1 MIESLEIFSKPSPC
15 WRARCRA
22 ASTANELEK
31 GGDFEGILP
40 KTLLGGHDADLGVT
54 GARPAK
60 GEAAEGSVV
69 RRSCSNPLTC
79 FAHVDRCALPGIG
92 ELACMMIL
100 HTLTDLAL
108 RFGRCKTRAKMV
120 AIQDSG
126 GEIQKAGSLDFEIDF
141 EFSCRTF
148 SWCSKADEI
157 LGSPHLLGRFRAQKR
172 PADRIP
178 TPSRTI
184 PRPRPLLPRV
194 APPRR
199 GLGHFLRPLEPGT
212 SFDS

>member
-1 MIESLEIFSKPSPC
+1 MKSLASPGGLTSGPGARRTS
-15 WRARCRA
+15 WRRA
-22 ASTANELEK
+22 GTSR
-31 GGDFEGILP
+31 GILP
-40 KTLLGGHDADLGVT
+40 KTLFGGHDADLGVT
-54 GARPAK
+54 GARPGK

-108 RFGRCKTRAKMV
+108 QFGRCKTRAKMV

-126 GEIQKAGSLDFEIDF
+126 GGIQKAGSLDFEIDF

-148 SWCSKADEI
+148 SLWSKTGEFC
-157 LGSPHLLGRFRAQKR
+157 GSPHLSGRFRARVHAACSLHTCMLPHRCRGAMACRHR
-172 PADRIP
+172 PPASP
-178 TPSRTI
+178 
-184 PRPRPLLPRV
+184 
-194 APPRR
+194 AA
-199 GLGHFLRPLEPGT
+199 
-212 SFDS
+212 